1 MVLDPVGPYAGSV
14 PPPAGQLSTGK
25 ESSAPGGQSYEGSHD
40 GGGVA
45 QSLDG
50 GVGPLLEVVVVAGH
64 VEGGEG
70 GPAALHGPGQR
81 AGRQRHAQPAVGG
94 QRALDG
100 VGQRGGAGAH
110 GRRQRLR
117 MLEARESRRGG
128 DPGAEREVVRGGEGG
143 GCESNGYTLPRRPD
157 EQAQQRSLGERTR
170 RHGAFGPVR
179 SSQA

>member
-1 MVLDPVGPYAGSV
+1 MVSFLRS
-14 PPPAGQLSTGK
+14 AGQLPTSN
-25 ESSAPGGQSYEGSHD
+25 ESSAPAGESYEGSHD

-70 GPAALHGPGQR
+70 RPAALHGSGQR
-81 AGRQRHAQPAVGG
+81 GGRQGHGQPAVGG

-100 VGQRGGAGAH
+100 VGQGGRPGAH
-110 GRRQRLR
+110 RRGQRLW
-117 MLEARESRRGG
+117 MLEARESRSGG

-143 GCESNGYTLPRRPD
+143 GCGVGGGRQVHVTVETKTTSATELSWDN
-157 EQAQQRSLGERTR
+157 LGKS
-170 RHGAFGPVR
+170 G
-179 SSQA
+179 